1 MGKKI
6 YRKLNAS
13 ENPIY
18 TDEVHS
24 HLTTCD
30 FRAGMIYHYFDG
42 EKEENQKLL
51 NVYKIKKS
59 EQSDDLSLIA
69 KKQFKKEWHAIA
81 WPIESRDYDVILD
94 IKRGSNAKMSAIEF
108 KKVLMEVVDRGFGL
122 VRGAQVEYIGQR
134 SFGYIFMAIGLLC
147 KTNNEAMDWL
157 ERSVDEDFDDG
168 FKALEW
174 VVTDLKNDC
183 FVMGGDG
190 YIVDYEGYMHPYD
203 ADGVNMDFESSIQVR
218 EEVLGQ
224 IVYGLSKENADM
236 LVRWL
241 IEKNIISK

>member
-1 MGKKI
+1 MSKKI
-6 YRKLNAS
+6 NRKLDAS

-18 TDEVHS
+18 TEETHS
-24 HLTTCD
+24 HLATCD

-42 EKEENQKLL
+42 KKEESQKLL

-59 EQSDDLSLIA
+59 EQDQDLSMIA
-69 KKQFKKEWHAIA
+69 KKQFKKEWFATEWAIDN
-81 WPIESRDYDVILD
+81 SDYDVLLD
-94 IKRGSNAKMSAIEF
+94 IKRGTNAKTNASEF
-108 KKVLMEVVDRGFGL
+108 KKKLEGMVEAGFGL
-122 VRGAQVEYIGQR
+122 VKGAKVEYIGQR

-147 KTNNEAMDWL
+147 VTNNEAMDWL
-157 ERSVDEDFDDG
+157 ERSVDEDFNDG

-174 VVTDLKNDC
+174 VVNDLKNDC

-203 ADGVNMDFESSIQVR
+203 ADGVNMDFESSIR
-218 EEVLGQ
+218 LEEKMLGQ
-224 IVYGLSKENADM
+224 VIYGLSKENADM

-241 IEKNIISK
+241 TEHNIIDK